1 MISGFKP
8 MLADDANIPSL
19 RYPLL
24 TSPKLDGV
32 RATFVDGKLLTRSL
46 KPLANKAIQKLTCGM
61 PLDGELI
68 AGDPCSKSCFRDT
81 MTVVTAHIADI
92 KDVKFYVFDWVSTT
106 ELFKQRLAKA
116 VSATSEASWMIPVP
130 HLLVENEVE
139 LLRLEE
145 RVLDQGYEGLML
157 RDPNG
162 AYKFGRSTASQGLL
176 LKLKRKQETEA
187 MVIGFAEQ
195 MHNTNEARID
205 NLGYT
210 ERSTHQANL
219 IPAGILGALI
229 VRDLKTEVQ
238 FNIGTGFTLE
248 DRKFIWEHRDAV
260 LRKIV
265 KYEYLPYGVKDK
277 PRHPAFLGWRAVEDM

>member
-176 LKLKRKQETEA
+176 LKLKRKQESEA

-195 MHNTNEARID
+195 MHNTNEDRID

-219 IPAGILGALI
+219 IPAGILGGLI
-229 VRDLKTEVQ
+229 VRYLKTEVE